1 MKAALL
7 SLTLAATTSTSMPS
21 RAEPP
26 LLTPPPPPSDQPLP
40 DLQQRGRSC
49 GALQQALNRLIAPV
63 AWAWSVSVVNSNGD
77 LLGDVNGAMARI
89 PASNQK
95 LISTAFALD
104 QLGPDFR
111 LRTQ

>member
-63 AWAWSVSVVNSNGD
+63 AWAGSVSVVNSNGA
-77 LLGDVNGAMARI
+77 LRGDGNGEMASS
-89 PASNQK
+89 PAPNHK
-95 LISTAFALD
+95 HTRTAIA
-104 QLGPDFR
+104 PDH
-111 LRTQ
+111 

>member
-7 SLTLAATTSTSMPS
+7 SLTLAATTSASMPS

-49 GALQQALNRLIAPV
+49 AASAASSESLDGSRCQGLERVCGQQQ
-63 AWAWSVSVVNSNGD
+63 W
-77 LLGDVNGAMARI
+77 
-89 PASNQK
+89 
-95 LISTAFALD
+95 
-104 QLGPDFR
+104 
-111 LRTQ
+111 